1 MEIQVNPLIEKYRHK
16 AKSQSEDRVKYNPV
30 YDYELAQAVLDTPE
44 YQPKQ
49 LVAKLEKQMG
59 VNKLPFHVVRQLRL
73 NQLDRPEKRR
83 RWAELVTQAGQEL
96 CDFATG
102 STETHDHKVL
112 YENLRRVVFVKKK
125 VPLLEPKAILFVFYT
140 ELPDTVS
147 YKSALQEA
155 TKLANFAQSKSLL
168 RDLVDL
174 LAIERGLERKKSVSE
189 RLIGDIAGTQALI
202 NQSLSRETGSTD
214 PAGNA
219 MSGSEYERVI
229 HENDDLR
236 ATAEIAQHQLEA
248 LQEEIEHIR
257 DEAKQETVI
266 TFFQEMNSGQHSN
279 LLDQF
284 LKAESLVRG

>member
-168 RDLVDL
+168 AR
-174 LAIERGLERKKSVSE
+174 SS
-189 RLIGDIAGTQALI
+189 
-202 NQSLSRETGSTD
+202 GSTC
-214 PAGNA
+214 
-219 MSGSEYERVI
+219 Y
-229 HENDDLR
+229 
-236 ATAEIAQHQLEA
+236 
-248 LQEEIEHIR
+248 
-257 DEAKQETVI
+257 
-266 TFFQEMNSGQHSN
+266 
-279 LLDQF
+279 
-284 LKAESLVRG
+284 